1 MHPLCVTTKLLL
13 NQRIL
18 PYISEVI
25 IGKVLWW
32 PFVLLIDLVQINQI
46 NSNGHCGTEEV
57 DLRRDTTEPWRGIE
71 VFVTLPLQAN
81 KQCLVE
87 PYIKITYCAQA
98 ITYLQNRTIGKIN
111 IHINSNNAKYY
122 DRTKGILIHPNQTR

>member
-1 MHPLCVTTKLLL
+1 MHKFRQCPPNAPTVCNHYT
-13 NQRIL
+13 RIVA
-18 PYISEVI
+18 YISEVI

-46 NSNGHCGTEEV
+46 NSNGHCVTEEV

-87 PYIKITYCAQA
+87 LYI
-98 ITYLQNRTIGKIN
+98 
-111 IHINSNNAKYY
+111 
-122 DRTKGILIHPNQTR
+122 